1 MEILYPHNHWFEHA
15 NHNHKRKPEFAKAKQ
30 AYEIYRDSL
39 RAADDINDE
48 YEYIRLATEALNT
61 YKDVIDL
68 LEFKK
73 AFNAQTKFH
82 STVHEEFWGLIS
94 LHLISALDLPLDQAR
109 VYIGPGQS
117 LQGLYFH
124 PESPTQAF
132 GNQLG
137 NTIKPKFKDR
147 DFMIALKTNFDLSLN
162 HHKSPLRTSG
172 AIRELFLPLV
182 TIECKQYIDK
192 TMMDN
197 ALSAATKL
205 KAFSPFTLDI
215 VTIELNKL
223 SDVNIAG
230 SGVDGFYILRKQK
243 LSEARFRNGDGPKDT
258 VDVTRRKPLDC
269 DVIFKV
275 YEAMKNHLTS
285 NRWYYDEDSFFEQGL
300 ITNSL

>member
-1 MEILYPHNHWFEHA
+1 MEILYPHNQWFDNA
-15 NHNHKRKPEFAKAKQ
+15 NEGHRTKPEFNRAQ
-30 AYEIYRDSL
+30 TAYGTYREAL
-39 RAADDINDE
+39 RDANAIKNDR
-48 YEYIRLATEALNT
+48 EYIQAATAALNT
-61 YKDVIDL
+61 YKDVVDL

-73 AFNAQTKFH
+73 QFNAQTKFH
-82 STVHEEFWGLIS
+82 STIHEEFWAILA
-94 LHLISALDLPLDQAR
+94 LHLLSKLDLPLDSDR

-124 PESPTQAF
+124 PESPEQAF
-132 GNQLG
+132 GTQLG

-147 DFMIALKTNFDLSLN
+147 DFMIALKTDFNLTLN
-162 HHKSPLRTSG
+162 NHRAPLKTSSS
-172 AIRELFLPLV
+172 IPELFLPLV

-230 SGVDGFYILRKQK
+230 SGLDGFYILRKQK
-243 LSEARFRNGDGPKDT
+243 LSEARFRNSNGPKDT
-258 VDVTRRKPLDC
+258 VDVTRRNPLDGE
-269 DVIFKV
+269 VILKV
-275 YEAMKNHLTS
+275 YEAMKSHIES
-285 NRWYYDEDSFFEQGL
+285 KRWHCDEEAFFEQGFV
-300 ITNSL
+300 TNGL

>member
-1 MEILYPHNHWFEHA
+1 MEILYPHSHWFDNA
-15 NHNHKRKPEFAKAKQ
+15 NQSHRTKPEFNRAQ
-30 AYEIYRDSL
+30 TAYRIYREAL
-39 RAADDINDE
+39 RDANAIENDR
-48 YEYIRLATEALNT
+48 EYIQVATVALNA
-61 YKDVIDL
+61 YKDVVDL
-68 LEFKK
+68 LEFKR

-82 STVHEEFWGLIS
+82 STVHEEFWAILAQ
-94 LHLISALDLPLDQAR
+94 HLLSQLDLPLDRAR

-124 PESPTQAF
+124 PESPEQAF
-132 GNQLG
+132 GTQLG

-147 DFMIALKTNFDLSLN
+147 DFMIALKTDFNLTLN
-162 HHKSPLRTSG
+162 NHRAPLRTSG
-172 AIRELFLPLV
+172 SIPELLLPLV

-230 SGVDGFYILRKQK
+230 SGLDGFYILRKQK
-243 LSEARFRNGDGPKDT
+243 LSEARFRNGDGPRDT
-258 VDVTRRKPLDC
+258 VDVTRRNPLDSE
-269 DVIFKV
+269 VILKV
-275 YEAMKNHLTS
+275 YEAMKNHIES
-285 NRWYYDEDSFFEQGL
+285 NRWHCDEDAFFEQGFV
-300 ITNSL
+300 TNGL